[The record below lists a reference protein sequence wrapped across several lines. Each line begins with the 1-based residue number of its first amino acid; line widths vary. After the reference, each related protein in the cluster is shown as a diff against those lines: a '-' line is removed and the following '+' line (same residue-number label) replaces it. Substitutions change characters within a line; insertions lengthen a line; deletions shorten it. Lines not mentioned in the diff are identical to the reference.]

1 MIFPAITDDFSRFAL
16 VGLWAIWSVCL
27 FGGMAIGRLNAD
39 HTHRSPTWMRIAS
52 SSALV
57 TAGAVWWINAR
68 GTGVEG
74 FAVCV
79 AVGMALGFLGDLF
92 MARLLAANNYVMGGI
107 GAFGLGH
114 LAYIAACLLISA
126 QLSEG
131 MVFIHWWALAAWL
144 AFGAAGWYLVV
155 FRGQQ
160 ATALHWAA
168 LPYALLLATT
178 AGLAT
183 SLALSHGAFASMA
196 LGAALF
202 LFSDLLLAAQLFSGL
217 HFKLIGD
224 VVWALYGPGQML
236 IVYSI
241 HSALGLSA

>member
-1 MIFPAITDDFSRFAL
+1 MIFPAITDSLSRFAL
-16 VGLWAIWSVCL
+16 VGLWAIWAVCL
-27 FGGMAIGRLNAD
+27 FGGMAAGCLNAD
-39 HTHRSPTWMRIAS
+39 QTHRSPTWMRMAS
-52 SSALV
+52 SAALV
-57 TAGAVWWINAR
+57 AAGAIWWINAR
-68 GTGVEG
+68 GTGAEG
-74 FAVCV
+74 FAVGV

-114 LAYIAACLLISA
+114 LAYIAACLLVSA
-126 QLSEG
+126 QLSGG
-131 MVFIHWWALAAWL
+131 MVFIDWWALAAWL

-155 FRGQQ
+155 FRGQR
-160 ATALHWAA
+160 ATVLHWAA

-183 SLALSHGAFASMA
+183 VLALSYSAFVLMA

-217 HFKLIGD
+217 CSVAKIDRG
-224 VVWALYGPGQML
+224 
-236 IVYSI
+236 
-241 HSALGLSA
+241 